1 MIEEVGTVIKASE
14 NIALIKVHRKE
25 ACAGCSAKNFCHPFD
40 EDEDAVEVTAINN
53 INAGV
58 GDNVIV
64 AIPNKKFLKASFI
77 TYIIPV
83 IFLLIGSFT
92 GELIFKN
99 DIMTFVTASLFF
111 IVSFFL
117 INSYSKNKTDEFL
130 PKVIKKL

>member
-1 MIEEVGTVIKASE
+1 MIEEIGTVIKTSD
-14 NIALIKVHRKE
+14 NIALIQVNRKE

-40 EDEDAVEVTAINN
+40 EDDNTAEVTAINN
-53 INAGV
+53 INAEAGEK
-58 GDNVIV
+58 VIV

-83 IFLLIGSFT
+83 IFLLIGSFA

-111 IVSFFL
+111 IVSFF
-117 INSYSKNKTDEFL
+117 IISGYSKNKTDEFL
-130 PKVIKKL
+130 PKIIKKL